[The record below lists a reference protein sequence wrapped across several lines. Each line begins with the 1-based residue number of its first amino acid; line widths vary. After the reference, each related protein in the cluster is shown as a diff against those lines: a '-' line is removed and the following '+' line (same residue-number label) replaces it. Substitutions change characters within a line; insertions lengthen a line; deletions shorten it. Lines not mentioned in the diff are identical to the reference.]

1 MRRGVRKT
9 KQVIA
14 GILSA
19 VLFMTSLPQNSTY
32 VYATEQA
39 EELITNETMQIQ
51 NETEE
56 ITDGQTEL
64 TVDEE
69 TQVQTE
75 AETSKTEKS
84 EKEETEEAE
93 EKSTLE
99 KTKEEIIERETS
111 IEVNEKESTESA
123 TERQE
128 EITKLEETMESE
140 QESEIETSNIE
151 CENKTDLQERTVEA
165 ELLGVYQ
172 FGGSPAE
179 NNRVSAY
186 SINSVANTN
195 IAELEEYL
203 YQQMKARKEK
213 IDVASYQINTE
224 MMGKIVS
231 GVLNEN
237 PDLYFVNRGFSCT
250 HYAGDTLTLSVLLT
264 YDNTLNDAA
273 FQKATKKHWQL

>member
-1 MRRGVRKT
+1 
-9 KQVIA
+9 
-14 GILSA
+14 
-19 VLFMTSLPQNSTY
+19 
-32 VYATEQA
+32 
-39 EELITNETMQIQ
+39 
-51 NETEE
+51 
-56 ITDGQTEL
+56 
-64 TVDEE
+64 
-69 TQVQTE
+69 
-75 AETSKTEKS
+75 
-84 EKEETEEAE
+84 
-93 EKSTLE
+93 
-99 KTKEEIIERETS
+99 
-111 IEVNEKESTESA
+111 
-123 TERQE
+123 
-128 EITKLEETMESE
+128 MESE

-237 PDLYFVNRGFSCT
+237 PDLYFVNRG
-250 HYAGDTLTLSVLLT
+250 DRKSVV
-264 YDNTLNDAA
+264 
-273 FQKATKKHWQL
+273 